1 VVASLGDDLRELQ
14 QQLCRGSLQRAYGSI
29 LDYMA
34 QLRLHFARIHGER
47 AVSALYQGRF
57 DMTYFALFP
66 PALRSRGLKLAV
78 VFDYT
83 SFAFEIWLAA
93 RNRPLQRRY
102 RRLLSDN
109 GWSKHRLVEPAVGI
123 DAIVRVEVT
132 DALALE
138 ETEAL
143 TVRIEAAAQALLDDL
158 GCFLDTH
165 DPPQAASRP
174 GSL

>member
-1 VVASLGDDLRELQ
+1 MVASLGDDLRELQ
-14 QQLCRGSLQRAYGSI
+14 QQLRRGSLQRAYGSI
-29 LDYMA
+29 LDYMS
-34 QLRLHFARIHGER
+34 QLRLHFARRQSEG

-78 VFDYT
+78 VFDYA

-102 RRLLSDN
+102 WQLLSDK
-109 GWSKHRLVEPAVGI
+109 GWSNHRLVEPAAGT
-123 DAIVRVEVT
+123 DAIVRVEVAG
-132 DALALE
+132 ALALGE
-138 ETEAL
+138 VEAL

-158 GCFLDTH
+158 GPFLDTH
-165 DPPQAASRP
+165 DPR
-174 GSL
+174 